1 MTRHLDRPA
10 RLGLAILAGFALV
23 ALLAPLIAPY
33 DPRENVQDG
42 FAAPSAAH
50 PLGLDDGGVDVLS
63 LAIHGARTSL
73 LIGVIASV
81 ISVAIGGA
89 VGLVAGYLGGRVDLV
104 LLQAVEFLLVVPTL
118 PLIITVAA
126 LWGATLVNIV
136 LVIGVL
142 SWAGTA
148 LVVRSQVRSLRERAY
163 VRRARALGAG
173 HARVVLRHV
182 LPHVAPLLA
191 ASTTLSIGG
200 AIFAEAA
207 LSFLGLGDPSQP
219 SWGRMIA
226 SAFSGAAVSAG
237 AWWAIV
243 PPGAAIAVVVLATTL
258 VGRALE
264 DAANPRLAV
273 YHLGTERV
281 RRRPVPQGA

>member
-1 MTRHLDRPA
+1 MTRSLDRPA
-10 RLGLAILAGFALV
+10 RLGLALLAAFALV
-23 ALLAPLIAPY
+23 ALLAPLLAPY

-42 FAAPSAAH
+42 FAGPSPAH
-50 PLGLDDGGVDVLS
+50 PFGLDDGGVDVLS
-63 LAIHGARTSL
+63 LTIHGARTSL
-73 LIGVIASV
+73 LIGVTASV

-89 VGLVAGYLGGRVDLV
+89 VGLVAGYAGGRVDQV
-104 LLQAVEFLLVVPTL
+104 LLQVAEFLLVIPTL

-148 LVVRSQVRSLRERAY
+148 LVVRAQVRSLRQRAY

-173 HARVVLRHV
+173 HGRVVLRHV

-264 DAANPRLAV
+264 DASNPRLAV

-281 RRRPVPQGA
+281 RRRPVPTA